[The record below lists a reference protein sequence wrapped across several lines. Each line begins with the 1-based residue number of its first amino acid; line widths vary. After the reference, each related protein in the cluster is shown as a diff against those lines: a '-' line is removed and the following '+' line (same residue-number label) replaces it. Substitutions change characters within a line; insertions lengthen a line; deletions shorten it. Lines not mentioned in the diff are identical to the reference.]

1 MKSLLV
7 LCILAALPVLAE
19 DPQVTALIAQADAEE
34 CQHHTRATLELL
46 LKAEQIEPQN
56 VGVLLRISKQYS
68 DQVNPAKPATAAEQV
83 GRKSLDYAK
92 RAVQLDPQNAKAHLS
107 VAVGYGKLT
116 DLVSNKVKIE
126 YTKYIKEE
134 TEKAIA
140 LDATDDY
147 AWHVMGR
154 WHFGVANVGPVL
166 KALALVA
173 YGGLPPASNEEAA
186 RCLKKATEIAPQRI
200 IHHATLA
207 RVYRAMGKDDLAAK
221 EWQAVASLPATDKE
235 DESEKRAAQ
244 QALASK

>member
-1 MKSLLV
+1 VKSLLV
-7 LCILAALPVLAE
+7 LCLLAALPVLAE
-19 DPQVTALIAQADAEE
+19 DPQVTALISQADAEE
-34 CQHHTRATLELL
+34 RLHHTRAALELL
-46 LKAEQIEPQN
+46 LKAEQVEPQN

-68 DQVNPAKPATAAEQV
+68 DLVNSAKPATAAEQV
-83 GRKSLDYAK
+83 GRKSLDYAR

-116 DLVSNKVKIE
+116 DLVGNKVKVE

-186 RCLKKATEIAPQRI
+186 KCLKKATEIAPQRI

-207 RVYRAMGKDDLAAK
+207 RVYRTMGKYELAAK

-235 DESEKRAAQ
+235 DEAEKRAAQ

>member
-7 LCILAALPVLAE
+7 LCLFAALPVFAE
-19 DPQVTALIAQADAEE
+19 DPRVTALIVQGDAEE
-34 CQHHTRATLELL
+34 RQHHTRAALELL

-56 VGVLLRISKQYS
+56 VGVLLRISKQYL
-68 DQVNPAKPATAAEQV
+68 DLVNSTRPASAAEQV
-83 GRKSLDYAK
+83 VRKSLDYAK
-92 RAVQLDPQNAKAHLS
+92 RAVKLDPQNAKAHLS

-116 DLVSNKVKIE
+116 DFVGNKIKVE
-126 YTKYIKEE
+126 CTKVIKEE
-134 TEKAIA
+134 AEKAIA

-186 RCLKKATEIAPQRI
+186 KCLKKATELAPQRI

-207 RVYRAMGKDDLAAK
+207 RVYRTMGKHDLEAK
-221 EWQAVASLPATDKE
+221 EWQAVASLPAADKE
-235 DESEKRAAQ
+235 DEAEKRAAQ